1 MIEWTISR
9 VATSAVV
16 LVIALCVLG
25 LFGMEAA
32 SVRRMELRDLADAVS
47 DLVVDVDLLPC
58 AVAVEVNLT
67 VSSESFGLPRAFHG
81 DGYTIELTPER
92 PYVVWHGERVAG
104 HPFSSMVRLADRA
117 GAPVGVLAVRS
128 AEGFSICSQPEW
140 AEWGLDLP
148 ITLSPLG

>member
-1 MIEWTISR
+1 VIEWTISR

-16 LVIALCVLG
+16 LIIALSILG

-32 SVRRMELRDLADAVS
+32 SVRQMELEDLADSVS
-47 DLVVDVDLLPC
+47 DLVVDVDMLPC

-81 DGYTIELTPER
+81 DSYTIELTSER
-92 PYVVWHGERVAG
+92 PYVVWHGARVAG
-104 HPFSSMVRLADRA
+104 HPFSSMVRLVDLS

-128 AEGFSICSQPEW
+128 VDGFVILSQPEW
-140 AEWGLDLP
+140 ADWGLDLP
-148 ITLSPLG
+148 ITISPLG